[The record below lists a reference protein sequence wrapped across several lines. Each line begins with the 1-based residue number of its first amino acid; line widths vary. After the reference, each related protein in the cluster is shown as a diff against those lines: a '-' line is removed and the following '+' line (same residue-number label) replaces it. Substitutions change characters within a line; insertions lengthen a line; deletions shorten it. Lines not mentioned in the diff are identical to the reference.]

1 MLETHVMALPTLH
14 LFHAC
19 RDFRVSLLCFLC
31 WFPFELNFT
40 AFLPCC
46 DSPFWRSLVGHG
58 RPRGL
63 GRTHSKG
70 RYLDCHGWL
79 LGDQRSELDH
89 GEIFVSGA
97 KDEFFSELQDSQSCL
112 EVVLY
117 LSSAGVSLNGE
128 NNGKHWMFCW
138 SLNNTCHR
146 NIVVDCHVLR
156 CDHGPHGSLAIVF
169 PGSISLTPCI
179 EWYLSDA
186 ERDWIQLQN
195 DLVDLC
201 EVLWRF
207 YHLSIATWS
216 DGWRLTDLILSW
228 CMLTLCWKVWLC
240 LRCARETGDEY
251 SSACTCACNDRCND
265 SNDIFGVGGHCAKL
279 FGAFLDSWCCVWKD
293 SKFPVGGSYGA
304 SRQHNAWQHT
314 WFFFPFQDAC
324 ETRRPFHNA
333 ATLRI
338 YHCKRFA
345 YHTLSGT
352 WMQRVRIT
360 ASCSQDVVSQIL
372 KRWSTTLCIG
382 NEIILYA
389 FICRTSES
397 ELIAPFEASIKKH
410 TTSTYCTN
418 FYHIFPL
425 HKRAGG
431 SGSCINLPP
440 GGHFSGCSDVG
451 PSELGKQGRHCQCRK
466 APLSQQM
473 FMTDARC

>member
-1 MLETHVMALPTLH
+1 MANAHKYTVHWVFGYACIVLRSYFCVICLMFVSIFWMSFMLELHVMALPTLH

-97 KDEFFSELQDSQSCL
+97 KDGFFSELQDSQSCL

-146 NIVVDCHVLR
+146 NIVVDCHVLWGVIMALMGLLQLSFLVR
-156 CDHGPHGSLAIVF
+156 FLSRPALSGISAMQKGIESNCRMIWWICVKFYDDFIIFPSL
-169 PGSISLTPCI
+169 PGQMD
-179 EWYLSDA
+179 E
-186 ERDWIQLQN
+186 DWQT
-195 DLVDLC
+195 
-201 EVLWRF
+201 
-207 YHLSIATWS
+207 S
-216 DGWRLTDLILSW
+216 LSW

-360 ASCSQDVVSQIL
+360 ASCSQDVVSQIS

-382 NEIILYA
+382 NEIILYELYA

-410 TTSTYCTN
+410 TTSTYCSN
-418 FYHIFPL
+418 FYHIFSL
-425 HKRAGG
+425 A
-431 SGSCINLPP
+431 
-440 GGHFSGCSDVG
+440 
-451 PSELGKQGRHCQCRK
+451 
-466 APLSQQM
+466 
-473 FMTDARC
+473 

>member
-1 MLETHVMALPTLH
+1 MSFMLELHVMALPTLH

-146 NIVVDCHVLR
+146 NSVVDCHVLR

-251 SSACTCACNDRCND
+251 SSAMIDVMIVMISLELEVIVPNSLGPSWTLDAV
-265 SNDIFGVGGHCAKL
+265 FGKIQNFPLVDHMALAGNTMHGNIL
-279 FGAFLDSWCCVWKD
+279 GSFFL
-293 SKFPVGGSYGA
+293 SKMLARPDA
-304 SRQHNAWQHT
+304 
-314 WFFFPFQDAC
+314 PFITQQ
-324 ETRRPFHNA
+324 R
-333 ATLRI
+333 
-338 YHCKRFA
+338 
-345 YHTLSGT
+345 SGF
-352 WMQRVRIT
+352 IT
-360 ASCSQDVVSQIL
+360 ASAL
-372 KRWSTTLCIG
+372 L
-382 NEIILYA
+382 IIL
-389 FICRTSES
+389 SQ
-397 ELIAPFEASIKKH
+397 APECNVF
-410 TTSTYCTN
+410 
-418 FYHIFPL
+418 
-425 HKRAGG
+425 
-431 SGSCINLPP
+431 
-440 GGHFSGCSDVG
+440 V
-451 PSELGKQGRHCQCRK
+451 
-466 APLSQQM
+466 
-473 FMTDARC
+473 

>member
-1 MLETHVMALPTLH
+1 MANAHKYTVHWVFGYACIVLRSYFCVFCLMFVSIFWMSFMLELHVMALPTLH

-195 DLVDLC
+195 DLVVCSRSAEKSGFAWGVPERLAMNTVVHVHVLVMIDVMIVMISLEL
-201 EVLWRF
+201 EVIVPNSLGPSWTLDAVF
-207 YHLSIATWS
+207 GKIQNFPLVDHMALAGNTMHGNILGSFFLSK
-216 DGWRLTDLILSW
+216 
-228 CMLTLCWKVWLC
+228 ML
-240 LRCARETGDEY
+240 ARPD
-251 SSACTCACNDRCND
+251 A
-265 SNDIFGVGGHCAKL
+265 
-279 FGAFLDSWCCVWKD
+279 
-293 SKFPVGGSYGA
+293 
-304 SRQHNAWQHT
+304 
-314 WFFFPFQDAC
+314 PFITQQ
-324 ETRRPFHNA
+324 R
-333 ATLRI
+333 
-338 YHCKRFA
+338 
-345 YHTLSGT
+345 SGF
-352 WMQRVRIT
+352 IT
-360 ASCSQDVVSQIL
+360 ASAL
-372 KRWSTTLCIG
+372 L
-382 NEIILYA
+382 IIL
-389 FICRTSES
+389 SQ
-397 ELIAPFEASIKKH
+397 APECNVF
-410 TTSTYCTN
+410 
-418 FYHIFPL
+418 
-425 HKRAGG
+425 
-431 SGSCINLPP
+431 
-440 GGHFSGCSDVG
+440 V
-451 PSELGKQGRHCQCRK
+451 
-466 APLSQQM
+466 
-473 FMTDARC
+473 